1 MERKSY
7 TIEKLQLTRPTETNT
22 HIRNAHDE
30 NDDDRLHNK
39 IVHMS
44 KSTQN
49 VCSSHRPFAIPIR
62 LA

>member
-1 MERKSY
+1 MQTHWKKKLYDWKTSVHLANWNQY
-7 TIEKLQLTRPTETNT
+7 THT

-30 NDDDRLHNK
+30 YDDDDHLRNE

-49 VCSSHRPFAIPIR
+49 VCS
-62 LA
+62 